1 MDDNGSELKD
11 FDIINVGTNKN
22 PLLEYQMSIDLDDL
36 VKYFGVKTI
45 YDLPEDF
52 KKEMVDK
59 KIYKV
64 IIKTRDG
71 IKIK

>member
-1 MDDNGSELKD
+1 MNDNGSELKD
-11 FDIINVGTNKN
+11 FNITNVGTVKH
-22 PLLEYQMSIDLDDL
+22 PLLEYKMSIDLDDL
-36 VKYFGVKTI
+36 IKHFGVKTI